1 MILHWWLLGYLYISI
16 KWMKTF
22 ELSLRLNLL
31 TIAFLLLGS
40 NGVLSKT
47 TWFYNNEII
56 SELQLVWNYLVSYNA
71 WKVSVFR
78 DFLVSIFPH
87 SESILRDTE
96 IPRSPKLLPI
106 ALLMSPVSK
115 KKKKKVEVDSSR
127 CTHSPNFV
135 YHRY

>member
-78 DFLVSIFPH
+78 GFLVSIFPH

-106 ALLMSPVSK
+106 ASLMSPVSK
-115 KKKKKVEVDSSR
+115 KTKKVDVDSGR

-135 YHRY
+135 HHRY